1 LDASERARRLRR
13 FAPPE
18 VSLNV
23 GADERAVSVAKLAE
37 VARLKRLGPFR
48 LGRRVP
54 ITPDGLTAVGRFER
68 SPKTLVC
75 DRSER
80 REARRAVRKVALTQ
94 KKTLPVRRNRG
105 PN

>member
-1 LDASERARRLRR
+1 MLDASERARRLRR

-18 VSLNV
+18 VFLNV

-54 ITPDGLTAVGRFER
+54 ITLDGLTAVAGSVGTNGVPTR
-68 SPKTLVC
+68 SPNL
-75 DRSER
+75 
-80 REARRAVRKVALTQ
+80 
-94 KKTLPVRRNRG
+94 
-105 PN
+105 